1 MFQIA
6 VEQDDVE
13 TVRKLLTT
21 NAVNVHVACGWDPK
35 PDFALRYAAG
45 FGHTDMVRVLLEHKA
60 DIHALDHY
68 GVCDAALIAA
78 AVSGHTETVRVLLHH
93 KAEVN
98 IADRFIVPDAAVR
111 YACMYGHAETVRTL
125 IEAGASVHSWIAAK
139 SHGHKDTAE
148 LLVQAGVNA
157 SFLSRR
163 FVKRYLLGS
172 SVDNIARC
180 MRFGTR
186 GLNQIARFDMHT
198 FRLKRNQYLDMLSL
212 HPICRDLCTL
222 VLLYV

>member
-1 MFQIA
+1 MFQYA

-13 TVRKLLTT
+13 TVRELLTT
-21 NAVNVHVACGWDPK
+21 NAVDVHVSCGWDPK

-45 FGHTDMVRVLLEHKA
+45 FGRTDMVRVLLEHKP
-60 DIHALDHY
+60 DIHARDHD
-68 GVCDAALIAA
+68 GVCDAALLSV
-78 AVSGHTETVRVLLHH
+78 AVSGHTETVRVLVHH

-98 IADRFIVPDAAVR
+98 IADRFIVPDAALR
-111 YACMYGHAETVRTL
+111 YACMYGHAETARTL
-125 IEAGASVHSWIAAK
+125 IGAGASVHSWIADT
-139 SHGHKDTAE
+139 SHGHKNTAE

-157 SFLSRR
+157 KFLSRR

-186 GLNQIARFDMHT
+186 GLNQIARFDMHS
-198 FRLKRNQYLDMLSL
+198 FRLKRNQYLKMLSVN
-212 HPICRDLCTL
+212 PICSDLCTL